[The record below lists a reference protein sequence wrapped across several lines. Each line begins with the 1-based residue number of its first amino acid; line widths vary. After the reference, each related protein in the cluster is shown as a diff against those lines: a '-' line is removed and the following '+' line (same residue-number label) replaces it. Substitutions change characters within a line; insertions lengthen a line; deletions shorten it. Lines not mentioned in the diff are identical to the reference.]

1 MKRRNI
7 MLAPYKGK
15 FRVSQQYKGTA
26 HDGLDIVGVDSKN
39 IYSTIDGVVEKAG
52 WENALNHKQGFGL
65 YVRIK
70 QNGSADKYYFGHLS
84 EIKVKAGDKVAVGT
98 LLGIEGNTGY
108 SFGSHC
114 HYCVRKNGLKSQIR
128 DICAISN
135 IPNVIGSYE
144 SKLGTQDAIYCVQ
157 TDGKWLPTVRNFEDF
172 AGIKGKA
179 ITGLALKTT
188 CGSVKYR
195 VHIKGG
201 GWLPYVTGF
210 DIYDSKNGYA
220 GNGKPIDAIEV
231 ILEGDKT
238 AKYRVS
244 PLNKNY
250 YSWQKDNQT
259 SNNQDGYAGL
269 FGKTIDRV
277 QIEIV

>member
-1 MKRRNI
+1 

-39 IYSTIDGVVEKAG
+39 VYSTIDGVVEKAG

-70 QNGSADKYYFGHLS
+70 QNGSTDKYYFGHLS
-84 EIKVKAGDKVAVGT
+84 KVCVKAGDKVTVGT
-98 LLGIEGNTGY
+98 LLGVEGNTGY

-114 HYCVRKNGLKSQIR
+114 HYCARGNGSKSQIR
-128 DICAISN
+128 DICAISGV
-135 IPNVIGSYE
+135 PNAIGSYE
-144 SKLGTQDAIYCVQ
+144 SDLGKNVKPDVLYRVKTN
-157 TDGKWLPTVRNFEDF
+157 GRWLSTVRNLEDF
-172 AGIKGKA
+172 AGIAGKA
-179 ITGLALKTT
+179 ITGLAIKVTS
-188 CGSVKYR
+188 GAIKYR
-195 VHIKGG
+195 VHICGG

-231 ILEGDKT
+231 IYEGSKT
-238 AKYRVS
+238 AYYRVS
-244 PLNKNY
+244 PIKKKY
-250 YSWQKDNQT
+250 YSWQMDNQVGAG
-259 SNNQDGYAGL
+259 QDGYAGL
-269 FGKTIDRV
+269 FGKLIDRV
-277 QIEIV
+277 QIEIR